1 MTRVALP
8 PMREKG
14 YSDKLATGAIAA
26 GGTLGILIAPSI
38 ILLIYGIL
46 TGTCIGKL
54 LIAGIIPALL
64 GTLLYIAAVR
74 YTVWREP
81 STGPVAPALPWKTRL
96 KRLIGIW
103 DVLLLFSV
111 VLGGIYTGWFATIEA
126 AAVGASLS
134 LIAAII
140 RLRSLRFLPAAI
152 GRSSV
157 DDVHDLSDHCMYCH
171 FQWLY

>member
-46 TGTCIGKL
+46 TGTSIGKL

-81 STGPVAPALPWKTRL
+81 STGPVP
-96 KRLIGIW
+96 
-103 DVLLLFSV
+103 LLFH
-111 VLGGIYTGWFATIEA
+111 GKRA
-126 AAVGASLS
+126 
-134 LIAAII
+134 
-140 RLRSLRFLPAAI
+140 
-152 GRSSV
+152 
-157 DDVHDLSDHCMYCH
+157 
-171 FQWLY
+171 